1 MKLKKFLKEKKI
13 TRREVENNEDFFM
26 KDMDTHKHLRV
37 FQSALVLTS
46 FMS

>member
-1 MKLKKFLKEKKI
+1 MKLKKILKEKKI
-13 TRREVENNEDFFM
+13 TCQKVENNEDFFR
-26 KDMDTHKHLRV
+26 KDMDTHKHLHV